1 MKKIIIALLFSL
13 LLTGCFG
20 EVGSGVITKTCI
32 KNEEEEGLLIKKER
46 IIKNESNN
54 VLLVIYRDT
63 IISDEKNE
71 YFKALKNSYT
81 SEVNVLK
88 NSNVE
93 ATIEK
98 NKDNELIVTYNFDY
112 ANLNSELKEKYNLTD
127 LNHNQVKKFEEEG
140 FSCK

>member
-32 KNEEEEGLLIKKER
+32 KSEEEEGLLIKKER

-63 IISDEKNE
+63 IISDKKNE

-88 NSNVE
+88 NSNVD